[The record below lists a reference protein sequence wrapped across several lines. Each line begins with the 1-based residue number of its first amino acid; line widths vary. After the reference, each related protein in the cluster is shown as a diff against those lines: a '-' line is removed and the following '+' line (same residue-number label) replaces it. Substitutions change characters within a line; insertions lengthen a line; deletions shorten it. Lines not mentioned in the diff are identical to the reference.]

1 MRNIKTFVTL
11 AENDY
16 AKRYWLTFDG
26 VTAEGGRVGVML
38 TAISNKRFNNGRPT
52 WLIDSVEG
60 LDGVERGRYNPQ
72 VKRGG
77 CGYVLRSERMLPATR
92 ENAIVLLDMVSALAF
107 GTRRLSKAQVSGLAQ
122 CKPTAECLD

>member
-11 AENDY
+11 ADNDY

-38 TAISNKRFNNGRPT
+38 TAIANKRFNNGRPT
-52 WLIDSVEG
+52 WLIESVEG

-92 ENAIVLLDMVSALAF
+92 ESAIVLLDMVSALAF
-107 GTRRLSKAQVSGLAQ
+107 GTSGLAQ